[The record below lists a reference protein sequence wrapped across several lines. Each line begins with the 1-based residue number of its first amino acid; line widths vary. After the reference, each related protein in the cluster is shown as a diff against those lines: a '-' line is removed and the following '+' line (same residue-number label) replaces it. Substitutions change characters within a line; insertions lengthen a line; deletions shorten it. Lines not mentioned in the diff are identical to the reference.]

1 MTETSAPEIAL
12 RAAHPD
18 EADDLTELCLR
29 SKAHWGYDDAFMA
42 ACRRELTVS
51 QEVIAGSLLQVATVG
66 GTPAA
71 VAELGEEDG
80 VWFLDKLFVDPPFMG
95 LGLGRRLLAWV
106 TNTAAAHGASSLE
119 IAADPD
125 AVPFYEHFGAR
136 QIGEEPSGSIPGR
149 MLPLLELSL

>member
-18 EADDLTELCLR
+18 EAGDLTELCLR

-51 QEVIAGSLLQVATVG
+51 QQVIAGSLLQVATVG

-95 LGLGRRLLAWV
+95 LGLGRQLLAWAMK
-106 TNTAAAHGASSLE
+106 TAAAQGASSLE

-149 MLPLLELSL
+149 VLPLLELSL